1 MSATFFLSKADFEQD
16 MNIENDKRADF
27 LRQPTNTQ
35 SACYDVINDV
45 PYWIIDRLWLSQ
57 LTTCWTH
64 RTVVSSEGSALPI
77 LYAAFY

>member
-27 LRQPTNTQ
+27 LRQPTSRQ

-45 PYWIIDRLWLSQ
+45 PY
-57 LTTCWTH
+57 
-64 RTVVSSEGSALPI
+64 
-77 LYAAFY
+77 